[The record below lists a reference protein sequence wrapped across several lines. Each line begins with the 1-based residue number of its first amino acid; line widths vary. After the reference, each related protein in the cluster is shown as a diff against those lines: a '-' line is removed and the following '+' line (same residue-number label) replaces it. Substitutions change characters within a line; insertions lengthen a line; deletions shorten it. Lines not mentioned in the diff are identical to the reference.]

1 MAASVWAGST
11 ASKPF
16 LSVTTIGSVIGRI
29 TVHSHIHLSFM
40 KTILA
45 AFVLSSFASTVQ
57 AQSDSTKAL
66 TISGYAEVYYGY
78 DFNRPASHTMDGFL
92 YNHNRH
98 NEFNLNL
105 GFVKAAYQTDRVRGN
120 IALMAGTYAQYNLAA
135 EPELLRHVYEAN
147 VGVKLA
153 KDFWLDAGIMPSH
166 IGFESAVGKDNWT
179 LSRSL
184 LAENSPYYETGA
196 KLSYAT
202 GKWSF
207 SGLVL
212 NGWQRIRRVDGNQ
225 TPAFGWQ
232 VLYKPSDR
240 VTLNSSS
247 FIGNDKPDSTRQM
260 RYFHNLY
267 GIFQLSSR
275 LGLIAGVDSGWEQLA
290 KGSGKLKSW
299 YSPVAILRYAVSDAF
314 ALAARGE
321 YYQDKEGVIISS
333 PAPFKVY
340 GFSLN
345 ADYRVSPEVLVR
357 FEARQLSSTEEV
369 FQKNGSYTK
378 SNTSVK
384 TALCIAL

>member
-1 MAASVWAGST
+1 
-11 ASKPF
+11 
-16 LSVTTIGSVIGRI
+16 
-29 TVHSHIHLSFM
+29 M
-40 KTILA
+40 KTILTA
-45 AFVLSSFASTVQ
+45 LFVSAFASTIH
-57 AQSDSTKAL
+57 AQTDSTKAL
-66 TISGYAEVYYGY
+66 TVSGYAEVYYGY
-78 DFNRPASHTMDGFL
+78 DFNRPANHTMDGFL
-92 YNHNRH
+92 YNYNRH

-147 VGVKLA
+147 IGVKLA

-196 KLSYAT
+196 KLSYT
-202 GKWSF
+202 SGKWSF

-225 TPAFGWQ
+225 TLAFGWQ
-232 VLYKPSDR
+232 VQYKPSDR
-240 VTLNSSS
+240 ITLNSSS

-260 RYFHNLY
+260 RYFHNFY
-267 GIFQLSSR
+267 GIFQLSSKV
-275 LGLIAGVDSGWEQLA
+275 GLIAGFDSGWQQSA
-290 KGSGKLKSW
+290 KGSNDLNFW
-299 YSPVAILRYAVSDAF
+299 YSPVAILRYAITDAF
-314 ALAARGE
+314 SLAARAE
-321 YYQDKEGVIISS
+321 YYQDKKGVIITA

-340 GFSLN
+340 GFSIN
-345 ADYRVSPEVLVR
+345 ADYKVSQEVLVR
-357 FEARQLSSTEEV
+357 LEARQLTSSEDV
-369 FQKNGSYTK
+369 FQKNGTYTNT
-378 SNTSVK
+378 NTSVK